1 MSELGV
7 DLFDTSFRDR
17 LEQRMIRLTAELLAS
32 AVGWSSTSVRG
43 QEVSGTSYS
52 RWVGAAGA
60 GVELQVLD
68 PAVEVLWQRL
78 SRRNAEPDQVPLDRT
93 TLEGY
98 LPYWDAPHA
107 AELDRYDSPWP

>member
-17 LEQRMIRLTAELLAS
+17 LEQRMIRLTAELLALGCRVVIDFGS
-32 AVGWSSTSVRG
+32 WSRGERDQLLAV
-43 QEVSGTSYS
+43 S
-52 RWVGAAGA
+52 RAAGA
-60 GVELQVLD
+60 GVELHVLD

-98 LPYWDAPHA
+98 LPYCDAPHA